1 LASFVRHL
9 ISVFV
14 VGNTA
19 DAYRGTHEPALVA
32 ISVVI
37 AILAAFIALSISA
50 RIVAATSRRSRW
62 AWTCAGAIS
71 MGGGIW
77 SMHFVGMLAFSLPC
91 GVRYNPFGTLL
102 SMVPGILASGVALNI
117 ISGKTE
123 PNFKRLI
130 FGAVLMGAGI
140 GAMHY
145 SGMAAMEPDAVV
157 RYDPWLVGLSVV
169 VAVVL
174 ALISLSIRF
183 RLPAHWAST
192 RFAALLSATVMGL
205 AVAGMHYTAMQ
216 ASVFFPLFSVP
227 SAGGALPATSMA
239 LLITTITVLIA
250 ALTLVGT
257 FAGHQSELA
266 AGLKAEVLRRKAL
279 EQLAESG
286 RARLQ
291 AIFDAFADGIVTID
305 VQGRVQQWSAG
316 AQRIFGYTPEQ
327 ILGRDLTL
335 LMTEPHRS
343 RHSGYV
349 ASFLQTRAAKVIGIG
364 RELTA
369 VRKDGTEFPIE
380 LAVSEVRDGNEVFFT
395 GILRDITE
403 RERAKAELVR
413 AREEAEAANVAKSQF
428 LATMSHEIRTPM
440 NGVLGMA
447 NLLSSTDLNDR
458 QRRLV
463 ENLLRS
469 GRALLVLIND
479 ILDFAKIESGKF
491 ELSAIPF
498 DPREL
503 IADLTDLFSPQCT
516 AKGIEF
522 VHSVGEDVPLQL
534 LGDAARLRQVL
545 VNLVGNAIK
554 FTEYGEIV
562 VTLSL
567 GRREPDS
574 LELVFAIEDTG
585 VGIPADQLPRIFESF
600 YQVDGSMNR
609 SRGGSGLGLAISK
622 QLVELMGG
630 TISAE
635 SEVGRGS
642 CFTFTIHVRS
652 PAELAAIARTRPEIV
667 RPLRVLLADGHAASA
682 RVITAYLRN
691 WGMDATAVSSVAEAQ
706 RIWEEAT
713 SSGAHFDVIILD
725 VKGLGARAIKFGRDV
740 RASAS
745 TRRAEIILL
754 VGMEGYLVEIG
765 LEGLDA
771 AALLPK
777 PIRPSDLFDALATLA
792 AGGPRRGRIA
802 KRPGDGAEDRPPNFA
817 ARILVAEDNVVN
829 QEVAA
834 GILEAMGCNVVIAP
848 TGQAAVQLYVEEKKF
863 DLILMDCEMPI
874 MDGIEA
880 ARRIREIENA
890 SVRTPST
897 NGPTRTRLPM
907 VALTAHALSEVREKC
922 LQAGMDDFLVKPFDD
937 LQMAQLLSRWLTQ
950 RTEAE
955 PNDSGPPLVSA
966 ADNAMQQVIDE
977 TVIERIRALDRKG
990 RASRL
995 ERVVSQFAS
1004 IAPALVVTIRE
1015 KSEEGDREALWRAA
1029 HSLKSSAG
1037 ALGAT
1042 ILAKHCAEIE
1052 AVARNSDME
1061 PAKPLIDTLDGDLAD
1076 AVRCL
1081 QSLIGVGRELVEH
1094 EK

>member
-1 LASFVRHL
+1 LVNFVRHL
-9 ISVFV
+9 LNVFV
-14 VGNTA
+14 VGNTT
-19 DAYRGTHEPALVA
+19 DAYRGTYEPALVA

-50 RIVAATSRRSRW
+50 RIVAAMSRRSRW
-62 AWTCAGAIS
+62 AWACAGAIS

-91 GVRYNPFGTLL
+91 GVRYNPLGTLL
-102 SMVPGILASGVALNI
+102 SMVPGILASGVALNV

-123 PNFKRLI
+123 PNFKRLMV
-130 FGAVLMGAGI
+130 GAVLMGAGI

-145 SGMAAMEPDAVV
+145 SGMAAMEPDAIV
-157 RYDPWLVGLSVV
+157 RYDPWLVALSVV

-174 ALISLSIRF
+174 AFISLSIRF
-183 RLPAHWAST
+183 RLPKHWAST
-192 RFAALLSATVMGL
+192 RLAALLSATVMGL

-216 ASVFFPLFSVP
+216 ASVFFPLFTPP
-227 SAGGALPATSMA
+227 SAGTALPATSMA

-266 AGLKAEVLRRKAL
+266 AGLKAEVYRRQAL
-279 EQLAESG
+279 EQQAESG

-316 AQRIFGYTPEQ
+316 AQRIFGYAPEE

-335 LMTEPHRS
+335 LMPEPHRS
-343 RHSGYV
+343 QHSDYV
-349 ASFLQTRAAKVIGIG
+349 ASFLRTRTAKVIGIG

-380 LAVSEVRDGNEVFFT
+380 LAVSEVRDGTEVFFT

-479 ILDFAKIESGKF
+479 ILDFAKIEAGKF
-491 ELSAIPF
+491 ELSATPF

-503 IADLTDLFSPQCT
+503 IADLTDLFSPQCS

-522 VHSVGEDVPLQL
+522 VHSVAEDVPLQL
-534 LGDAARLRQVL
+534 LGDPARLRQVL

-554 FTEYGEIV
+554 FTEYGEIIV
-562 VTLSL
+562 NLSL
-567 GRREPDS
+567 GRSEPDS
-574 LELVFAIEDTG
+574 VQLVFTIEDTG

-630 TISAE
+630 AISAE
-635 SEVGRGS
+635 SEPGRGS
-642 CFTFTIHVRS
+642 CFTFTVRVRYPY
-652 PAELAAIARTRPEIV
+652 PAEQAAVARSRRETARS
-667 RPLRVLLADGHAASA
+667 LRVLLADGNAASA
-682 RVITAYLRN
+682 QVITAYLHN
-691 WGMDATAVSSVAEAQ
+691 WGMGTTAVSSVAEAQ
-706 RIWEEAT
+706 RVWEEAT
-713 SSGAHFDVIILD
+713 TSGAHFDVIILD
-725 VKGLGARAIKFGRDV
+725 VKGLGARAVKFGRDV
-740 RASAS
+740 RASTS
-745 TRRAEIILL
+745 TRRTEVTLL
-754 VGMEGYLVEIG
+754 VGMEGYLAEIG
-765 LEGLDA
+765 LEGLDV

-777 PIRPSDLFDALATLA
+777 PIRPSDLFNALATIA
-792 AGGPRRGRIA
+792 AGGPRRGPIT
-802 KRPGDGAEDRPPNFA
+802 KRLGRTSEDRRPSFG

-834 GILEAMGCNVVIAP
+834 GILEAMG
-848 TGQAAVQLYVEEKKF
+848 
-863 DLILMDCEMPI
+863 
-874 MDGIEA
+874 
-880 ARRIREIENA
+880 
-890 SVRTPST
+890 
-897 NGPTRTRLPM
+897 
-907 VALTAHALSEVREKC
+907 
-922 LQAGMDDFLVKPFDD
+922 
-937 LQMAQLLSRWLTQ
+937 
-950 RTEAE
+950 
-955 PNDSGPPLVSA
+955 
-966 ADNAMQQVIDE
+966 
-977 TVIERIRALDRKG
+977 
-990 RASRL
+990 
-995 ERVVSQFAS
+995 
-1004 IAPALVVTIRE
+1004 
-1015 KSEEGDREALWRAA
+1015 
-1029 HSLKSSAG
+1029 
-1037 ALGAT
+1037 
-1042 ILAKHCAEIE
+1042 
-1052 AVARNSDME
+1052 
-1061 PAKPLIDTLDGDLAD
+1061 
-1076 AVRCL
+1076 
-1081 QSLIGVGRELVEH
+1081 
-1094 EK
+1094 

>member
-1 LASFVRHL
+1 VADFVRHL

-19 DAYRGTHEPALVA
+19 DAYRGTYEPALVA

-50 RIVAATSRRSRW
+50 RIVASTSRRSRW
-62 AWTCAGAIS
+62 AWACAGAIS

-91 GVRYNPFGTLL
+91 GVHYNPIGTLL

-117 ISGKTE
+117 ISGRTE

-130 FGAVLMGAGI
+130 VGAVLMGAGI

-145 SGMAAMEPDAVV
+145 SGMAAMEPDAIV
-157 RYDPWLVGLSVV
+157 RYDPWLVALSVV

-174 ALISLSIRF
+174 AFISLSIRF
-183 RLPAHWAST
+183 RLPKHWAST
-192 RFAALLSATVMGL
+192 RLAALLSATVMGL

-216 ASVFFPLFSVP
+216 ASVFFPLFTPP
-227 SAGGALPATSMA
+227 SAGVALPATSMA

-266 AGLKAEVLRRKAL
+266 AGLKAEVYRRQTL

-316 AQRIFGYTPEQ
+316 AQRIFGYAPEE

-335 LMTEPHRS
+335 LMPEPHQS
-343 RHSGYV
+343 RHSSYV
-349 ASFLQTRAAKVIGIG
+349 ASFLRTRTAKVIGIG

-447 NLLSSTDLNDR
+447 NLLSSTELNDR

-479 ILDFAKIESGKF
+479 ILDFAKIEAGKF
-491 ELSAIPF
+491 ELSATLF

-522 VHSVGEDVPLQL
+522 VHSVAEDVPLQL
-534 LGDAARLRQVL
+534 LGDPARLRQVL

-562 VTLSL
+562 VNLSL
-567 GRREPDS
+567 GRSEPDS
-574 LELVFAIEDTG
+574 VQLVFAIEDTG

-630 TISAE
+630 AISAE
-635 SEVGRGS
+635 SEPGRGS
-642 CFTFTIHVRS
+642 CFTFTVRVS
-652 PAELAAIARTRPEIV
+652 YAAEQAAAARSRREIARS
-667 RPLRVLLADGHAASA
+667 LRVLLADGHAASA
-682 RVITAYLRN
+682 QVITAYLHN
-691 WGMDATAVSSVAEAQ
+691 WGIEATAVSSVPEAQ
-706 RIWEEAT
+706 RIWEEARV
-713 SSGAHFDVIILD
+713 SGAHFDVIILD
-725 VKGLGARAIKFGRDV
+725 LKGLGARAVKFGRDV
-740 RASAS
+740 RTSPS
-745 TRRAEIILL
+745 TRRTEVILL

-777 PIRPSDLFDALATLA
+777 PIRPSDLFNALATIA
-792 AGGPRRGRIA
+792 AGGPRRGPIT
-802 KRPGDGAEDRPPNFA
+802 KRSGHSAEDTRPNFA

-834 GILEAMGCNVVIAP
+834 GILEAMGCKVTIAP
-848 TGQAAVQLYVEEKKF
+848 TGQAAVQLYVEEKF

-880 ARRIREIENA
+880 ARRIREIENG
-890 SVRTPST
+890 SVRRPATD
-897 NGPTRTRLPM
+897 GRTCVRLPI
-907 VALTAHALSEVREKC
+907 VALTAHALGEVRDKC
-922 LQAGMDDFLVKPFDD
+922 LRAGMDDFLIKPFDD
-937 LQMAQLLSRWLTQ
+937 RQMAQLLSRWLTQ

-955 PNDSGPPLVSA
+955 PNDSDPPPISPA
-966 ADNAMQQVIDE
+966 GNATQQIIDE

-995 ERVVSQFAS
+995 ERVVSQFTK
-1004 IAPALVVTIRE
+1004 IAPALVATIHE

-1042 ILAKHCAEIE
+1042 ILSKHCAEIE
-1052 AVARNSDME
+1052 AVARDSGIE
-1061 PAKPLIDTLDGDLAD
+1061 PAKPLIETLDEDLAD